1 VLAAHHDPDVV
12 VDLAAYQRLVD
23 DMATSNNEDATATI
37 NNQEAGD
44 ER

>member
-23 DMATSNNEDATATI
+23 DMATIKNDDATATI
-37 NNQEAGD
+37 NKEEAGD